1 MAWRTPDIPMEGR
14 IAIDEA
20 NAANIKIKDVR
31 VHFAMDSQDDRADPG
46 TAVNIAQKFADEKVS
61 GVVGN
66 LTSEAI
72 RAMRGC

>member
-1 MAWRTPDIPMEGR
+1 MS
-14 IAIDEA
+14 
-20 NAANIKIKDVR
+20 KIKDVR
-31 VHFAMDSQDDRADPG
+31 VHFAMDSQDDGADPG